1 MQILFFLNIMRICLV
16 LLALVFS
23 FSPVLASAQE
33 ILIGKVVSVE
43 RDTGSFV
50 LDVQDCTGQD
60 EFAGRQI
67 TIFEKD
73 GHLSDGLVP
82 GKLVRVWASHA
93 GDDKDFFW
101 AQKVSFSGRYG
112 TGSDRTGVRYRLNR
126 GSSMGGSGMKKGKG
140 RHGR

>member
-1 MQILFFLNIMRICLV
+1 MRNCLV

-23 FSPVLASAQE
+23 FSPVVASAQE
-33 ILIGKVVSVE
+33 ILIGRVVSVE
-43 RDTGSFV
+43 LDTGSFV

-126 GSSMGGSGMKKGKG
+126 GSSKGGSGMKKGRG